1 MLCKLR
7 TASEVVLQYWK
18 YNMWCIHSMEPFIK
32 LWPWDK
38 LHTLELIFQYFSC
51 VLFEFTVIVIV
62 ISIVLKQGMRS

>member
-1 MLCKLR
+1 
-7 TASEVVLQYWK
+7 
-18 YNMWCIHSMEPFIK
+18 MWCTHSMEPFIK

-51 VLFEFTVIVIV
+51 VLFEFTVVVIV